1 MRLPA
6 SGALIALAAAC
17 AAPATG
23 PEEAT
28 LRAIDRGLGCVARHY
43 DGRSFRDDYLEFVYA
58 DEAIAS
64 PRPGETITYRI
75 LDAYFIVLMIRQAGV
90 SPGEAGAL
98 FERAESTTADLVPAW
113 RRAGIYNLRR
123 HPVAGGIAL
132 DTYAILAV
140 LRRDAVMGGVVAAG
154 LDGDGWLPADFY
166 RGEEAFRRLADESWA
181 ARALRIADPAR
192 GAAVVRATGR
202 QALEAERIEPDPL
215 ARANLVIHALEAL
228 GDPPAAAAAEDDTAA
243 SEDAALVRRL
253 RDEGLRLVRMP
264 EIRRD
269 TLTFANL
276 VGALQ
281 ATTGVPDRTARADLE
296 ELRGRQDDEGCW
308 SASVDPSDRSGRI
321 FTTLR
326 VVLALGRSL
335 SAQVAR
341 R

>member
-1 MRLPA
+1 MRFLA
-6 SGALIALAAAC
+6 SGAVIALTAAF
-17 AAPATG
+17 AAPATV

-28 LRAIDRGLGCVARHY
+28 LRAIAGGLGCVARHY
-43 DGRSFRDDYLEFVYA
+43 DGRSFHDDYLEFVYPG
-58 DEAIAS
+58 EAMVS

-98 FERAESTTADLVPAW
+98 FERAESTTAGLVPAW

-123 HPVAGGIAL
+123 HPMAGGIAL

-140 LRRDAVMGGVVAAG
+140 LRRDAAMSGVVAAG

-166 RGEEAFRRLADESWA
+166 GGDEAFRRLADESWA

-192 GAAVVRATGR
+192 GAAVVRAIGR
-202 QALEAERIEPDPL
+202 QALEAERVEPDPL

-228 GDPPAAAAAEDDTAA
+228 DDRSAAAAAEDATAA
-243 SEDAALVRRL
+243 EEDAALVRRL

-264 EIRRD
+264 GIRRD

-276 VGALQ
+276 LGALR
-281 ATTGVPDRTARADLE
+281 ATTNVSDRAARADLE
-296 ELRGRQDDEGCW
+296 ELRGRQDNDGCW
-308 SASVDPSDRSGRI
+308 SASVDPSDRSARI
-321 FTTLR
+321 FATLR
-326 VVLALGRSL
+326 VVLALGQSL
-335 SAQVAR
+335 PAQVAR